1 MVLGKRKGRAYE
13 RSVYKRFRD
22 DNRFS
27 NVKLNLGSGSSDE
40 TSDISFSFIRKYI
53 IECKKGTKAYCSET
67 NLQKYWNKLKNKVKY
82 DETPLLIYY
91 PSYEKEYVWLEID
104 NIVIRMLFDDF
115 FNKYLINK

>member
-40 TSDISFSFIRKYI
+40 TSDISFSFIRKRI
-53 IECKKGTKAYCSET
+53 RIKTATMSVFTELFCK
-67 NLQKYWNKLKNKVKY
+67 
-82 DETPLLIYY
+82 
-91 PSYEKEYVWLEID
+91 
-104 NIVIRMLFDDF
+104 
-115 FNKYLINK
+115 